1 MIVLYK
7 LIAQDINLE
16 IDAAYDD
23 TTANRQTVDLQVMSA
38 PIKSYFVKHIDNS
51 NKASYK
57 KVCKFTHAAALVYT
71 ECVEVLANID
81 DDDVFISASVAM
93 TRSLHTAMRS
103 STSRSS
109 GTMLYMIYE
118 DTVTMDKYFG
128 IFKMDRNDA
137 IEFNRV
143 TNTFVLH
150 NNILPTLREKLHKT
164 AIVKLKSNLLNEQIH
179 LYVMDKQQSADVGP
193 SKFFLNVFLEAEEVM
208 NNQVATDVVSSTIK
222 QMVASGEVSGVTE
235 PVPFIKQLNFMMTSG
250 RDFDFDIEI
259 DRLLIPYI
267 PGEADREREM
277 IKIKEKIQEKDRDI
291 PFQFKVKCKQPQTT
305 YTDSHKQV
313 KLQFPTAYSEV
324 DKVSVKYDGEDTVI
338 VIKGVKLELQ

>member
-23 TTANRQTVDLQVMSA
+23 TIANRQTVDLQIMSD
-38 PIKSYFVKHIDNS
+38 PIKSYFIKHIDNS

-57 KVCKFTHAAALVYT
+57 KVCKFNHAGALVYT

-118 DTVTMDKYFG
+118 DTVTNDKYFG

-164 AIVKLKSNLLNEQIH
+164 AIVKLKNNLLNEQIH

-193 SKFFLNVFLEAEEVM
+193 SKFFLNMFLEAEEVM

-222 QMVASGEVSGVTE
+222 LMAAAGEINGVTTPIQFNQE
-235 PVPFIKQLNFMMTSG
+235 LNFIMTRG
-250 RDFDFDIEI
+250 RDFDFDVEIE
-259 DRLLIPYI
+259 RLLTSYI

-277 IKIKEKIQEKDRDI
+277 IKIKEKIQEKDPDI
-291 PFQFKVKCKQPQTT
+291 PLQFKVQCRQPKTT
-305 YTDSHKQV
+305 YTDVNKQI
-313 KLQFPTAYSEV
+313 KLQFPTVYGEV
-324 DKVSVKYDGEDTVI
+324 DKISVNYDGEDTTI
-338 VIKGVKLELQ
+338 VIKGVKLDLQ